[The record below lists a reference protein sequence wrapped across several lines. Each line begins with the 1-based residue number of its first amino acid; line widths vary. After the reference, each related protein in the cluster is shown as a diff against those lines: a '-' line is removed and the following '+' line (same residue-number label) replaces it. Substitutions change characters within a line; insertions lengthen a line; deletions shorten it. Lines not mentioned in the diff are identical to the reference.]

1 MIISLGECSVP
12 VSGFYFVLGVGK
24 LVKSFSD
31 RGCAADAGS
40 CLCAAAAFYSLR

>member
-1 MIISLGECSVP
+1 MIISFGECSVP
-12 VSGFYFVLGVGK
+12 VSGFVLGVAK

-31 RGCAADAGS
+31 RGCAADAGG